1 VSKVSKFAPEFV
13 SIRAHPRNLEKAK
26 ESTMPTSI
34 NSGTPLPVAQTPSGA
49 GAAATP
55 DIAPRGSG
63 SKSTIRS

>member
-1 VSKVSKFAPEFV
+1 
-13 SIRAHPRNLEKAK
+13 
-26 ESTMPTSI
+26 MPTSI

-63 SKSTIRS
+63 SKSTIRSWEAGITDTTP